1 LVAKTPKVLFC
12 NYRFNH
18 SLFFNLGT
26 PFKMRK
32 YFLISFTVLCTLVL
46 ISWGPAG
53 HRAIAKIAE
62 NHLSPTAKQA
72 VKNILGTESLADVS
86 NYADEIRSN
95 PEYRYTGIWHYA
107 NVPAGYNYEQFS
119 TAIKTMRQ
127 DNVYKMV
134 LKFEADLKDPD
145 LSRSKKAAA
154 LKFLVHLVG
163 DLHQPMHAGHAED
176 KGGNEIRVTFNGY
189 DDNLHGLWDSGL
201 IEHQGLTY
209 KHMAES
215 YDNATPIEIK
225 KWQSDDPMIWLW
237 ESYQISTILYKE
249 AAENPNFGEE
259 YYKTHLPVLQKRIEK
274 AGIRLA
280 GILNAIFDKPGNS
293 KAPSQ

>member
-1 LVAKTPKVLFC
+1 M
-12 NYRFNH
+12 
-18 SLFFNLGT
+18 
-26 PFKMRK
+26 FKMRK
-32 YFLISFTVLCTLVL
+32 HLLISFIVLCTLIL
-46 ISWGPAG
+46 ISWGPTG

-62 NHLSPTAKQA
+62 NHLSPATKQA
-72 VKNILGTESLADVS
+72 VKNILGSESLADIS
-86 NYADEIRSN
+86 NYADEIRSDRD
-95 PEYRYTGIWHYA
+95 YKYTSIWHYA
-107 NVPAGYNYEQFS
+107 DVPAGYNFEQFS

-134 LKFEADLKDPD
+134 LRFEADLKDPD
-145 LSRSKKAAA
+145 LSRSKKAVA

-163 DLHQPMHAGHAED
+163 DLHQPMHVSNAED

-201 IEHQGLTY
+201 IDRQGLTY
-209 KHMAES
+209 KQMAAS

-225 KWQSDDPMIWLW
+225 KWQSDNLMVWLW

-259 YYKTHLPVLQKRIEK
+259 YYKTHLPVLEKRIEK

-280 GILNAIFDKPGNS
+280 GILNAIFDKAGNNKTS
-293 KAPSQ
+293 SQ

>member
-1 LVAKTPKVLFC
+1 MKKHC
-12 NYRFNH
+12 
-18 SLFFNLGT
+18 
-26 PFKMRK
+26 
-32 YFLISFTVLCTLVL
+32 LIAFTILCTLIL
-46 ISWGPAG
+46 ISWGPVG

-62 NHLSPTAKQA
+62 NHLSPAARQA
-72 VKNILGTESLADVS
+72 VKNILGSESLADVS
-86 NYADEIRSN
+86 NYADEIRSD

-107 NVPAGYNYEQFS
+107 DVPAGYNYEQFS
-119 TAIKTMRQ
+119 TAIKTMRR

-145 LSRSKKAAA
+145 LSRSKKAVA

-163 DLHQPMHAGHAED
+163 DLHQPMHVSNAED
-176 KGGNEIRVTFNGY
+176 KGGNEIKVTFNGA

-201 IEHQGLTY
+201 IDRQGLTY
-209 KHMAES
+209 KQMAAS

-225 KWQSDDPMIWLW
+225 KWQSDDLMIWLW

-249 AAENPNFGEE
+249 AAENPNFGEG
-259 YYKTHLPVLQKRIEK
+259 YYKTHLPVLEKRIEK

-280 GILNAIFDKPGNS
+280 GILNAIFDKTGNG